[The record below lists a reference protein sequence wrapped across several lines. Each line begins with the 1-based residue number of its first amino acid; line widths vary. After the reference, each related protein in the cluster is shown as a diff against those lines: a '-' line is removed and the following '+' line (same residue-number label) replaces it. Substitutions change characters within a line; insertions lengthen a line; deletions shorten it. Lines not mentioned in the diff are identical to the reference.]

1 MRQLVSVKCEEK
13 KYTAVNVLGRC
24 DVKASIGEYT
34 SISVDILFNDKTAKL
49 HLVTVCYNFIQLQ
62 FEITSYT

>member
-1 MRQLVSVKCEEK
+1 MSVKCEEK

-24 DVKASIGEYT
+24 DVKSSIGEYT
-34 SISVDILFNDKTAKL
+34 SISVYTCMLFNGETAKL

-62 FEITSYT
+62 LEITSYT